1 MVLSVGSVLQI
12 AKMKVF
18 AVVLAA
24 VASVS
29 CDPYT
34 IGQVAYGYGH
44 PAGVVTGVDYG
55 HGLVSGVGAIGN
67 RAVYGVHHGYYGKRD
82 AEPWTIGQVAAGLP
96 LHNAALDGR
105 LHNPGVITGVSY
117 GHHGL
122 YYGKREAEAEPY
134 TLGHPHN
141 VGYTAYVSHGLG
153 YGHGLYYGK
162 REAEA
167 EPKPYTLGQVAAGL
181 PVYNAYATGHPHN
194 VGYTAYVS
202 HGLGYG
208 HGLYYGKREAEA
220 EPKPYTLGQ
229 VAAGLPIANAYATG

>member
-1 MVLSVGSVLQI
+1 MGPMGQI

-55 HGLVSGVGAIGN
+55 HGLVSGVGAIG
-67 RAVYGVHHGYYGKRD
+67 
-82 AEPWTIGQVAAGLP
+82 QVAAGLP

-134 TLGHPHN
+134 TLG
-141 VGYTAYVSHGLG
+141 
-153 YGHGLYYGK
+153 
-162 REAEA
+162 
-167 EPKPYTLGQVAAGL
+167 
-181 PVYNAYATGHPHN
+181 
-194 VGYTAYVS
+194 
-202 HGLGYG
+202 
-208 HGLYYGKREAEA
+208 
-220 EPKPYTLGQ
+220 Q
-229 VAAGLPIANAYATG
+229 VAAGLPIANAYATGHPHNVG

>member
-1 MVLSVGSVLQI
+1 MGSVSQI

-44 PAGVVTGVDYG
+44 PAGVITGVDYG

-67 RAVYGVHHGYYGKRD
+67 RAVYGGHLGYYGKRE
-82 AEPWTIGQVAAGLP
+82 AEPYTVGQVAAGLP

-105 LHNPGVITGVSY
+105 LHNPGLITGVSY
-117 GHHGL
+117 GAYGHGL
-122 YYGKREAEAEPY
+122 GYYGKREAEAEPY
-134 TLGHPHN
+134 TI
-141 VGYTAYVSHGLG
+141 
-153 YGHGLYYGK
+153 
-162 REAEA
+162 
-167 EPKPYTLGQVAAGL
+167 GQVYAGL
-181 PVYNAYATGHPHN
+181 PIANAYATGHPHN

-202 HGLGYG
+202 HGLGY
-208 HGLYYGKREAEA
+208 YGKREAEA
-220 EPKPYTLGQ
+220 EPYTIGQ
-229 VAAGLPIANAYATG
+229 VAAGLPIANAYATGHPHNVGYTAYVSHGYGLPY

>member
-1 MVLSVGSVLQI
+1 MGSVLQI

-44 PAGVVTGVDYG
+44 PAGVVT
-55 HGLVSGVGAIGN
+55 GVGAIGN

-105 LHNPGVITGVSY
+105 LHNPGVITRVSY

-122 YYGKREAEAEPY
+122 YYGKRE
-134 TLGHPHN
+134 
-141 VGYTAYVSHGLG
+141 
-153 YGHGLYYGK
+153 
-162 REAEA
+162 
-167 EPKPYTLGQVAAGL
+167 
-181 PVYNAYATGHPHN
+181 
-194 VGYTAYVS
+194 
-202 HGLGYG
+202 
-208 HGLYYGKREAEA
+208 
-220 EPKPYTLGQ
+220 
-229 VAAGLPIANAYATG
+229 